1 MGPHHGTKIEKSI
14 GSLAWQLTKHVS
26 TCCGIGVVFFLCNV
40 HILFPLLIS
49 HDLKRITDLGL
60 LAPVLFITV
69 PPAYTAVLYTVHR
82 FLQGD
87 DTWTVIIFLRAYKS
101 KFKQAFLIGLMV
113 IFMLTS
119 LYVYGVLLISYGAPI
134 FLRAVPYGLMLF
146 IVLMAIQVFPM
157 IAHGTMATYALF
169 KLALYYTIKRV
180 YIPVLMLLCCFIS
193 LFLFDVMPLSIV
205 VSPVVM
211 AYIQM
216 VLYRPI
222 YKEIRYNNE
231 RENDSPPTSHT

>member
-1 MGPHHGTKIEKSI
+1 MRTHHGTKIEKSI
-14 GSLAWQLTKHVS
+14 GSLAWQLTKYVS
-26 TCCGIGVVFFLCNV
+26 TCCGVGVVFFLCNV
-40 HILFPLLIS
+40 HIFFPLLIS

-60 LAPVLFITV
+60 LAPVLFITL

-87 DTWTVIIFLRAYKS
+87 DTWTVITFLRAYKN
-101 KFKQAFLIGLMV
+101 KFEQAFLIGLMG

-119 LYVYGVLLISYGAPI
+119 LYVYGVLLMSYGAPI
-134 FLRAVPYGLMLF
+134 FLRAIPYGLMLF
-146 IVLMAIQVFPM
+146 IVLMATQVFPM
-157 IAHGTMATYALF
+157 IAHDNMATKTLL

-180 YIPVLMLLCCFIS
+180 YIPVLVLLWCFIS

-205 VSPVVM
+205 VSPVVL
-211 AYIQM
+211 AYIHM

-222 YKEIRYNNE
+222 Y
-231 RENDSPPTSHT
+231 REMDNMMIHQ